1 MSASQNTSSGIT
13 SSINRTITLAMLGAA
28 GASVCWGVNGVLL
41 KILSGQ
47 LPIPVLNTA
56 RLLSASVMLLG
67 IVAVTRNKNNPWPK
81 LEPRV
86 WLQVAL
92 VGFVGTS
99 IYQLMFATGIHLTGA
114 SMSSLTS
121 STNPVWVG
129 LLSAMFGERLTRRQ
143 GFGVLLSVSGVIALS
158 LKSFDPANHM
168 DPIGV
173 LLLVGSNIAWAVYTV
188 AAKPLFKHLAALE
201 FTAFSL
207 ALGGLPYILW
217 NASSLFAPAVQSIHL
232 QTWATVVF
240 SAFIAQV
247 IGFLGWFNAARV
259 LGANRVSVFANLM
272 PIVGVTLG
280 VMLLS
285 EPFGWLDVVSA
296 VVILAGVYLTNS
308 R

>member
-1 MSASQNTSSGIT
+1 
-13 SSINRTITLAMLGAA
+13 MLGAA
-28 GASVCWGVNGVLL
+28 GASICWGINGVLL
-41 KILSGQ
+41 KVLSGQ
-47 LPIPVLNTA
+47 LPIPVLNSS
-56 RLLSASVMLLG
+56 RLLFASIMLLG
-67 IVAVTRNKNNPWPK
+67 IVAVTRNNNPWPK

-86 WLQVAL
+86 WLQL
-92 VGFVGTS
+92 GLIGFVGTS

-114 SMSSLTS
+114 GMSSLTS

-129 LLSAMFGERLTRRQ
+129 LLSAMLGERLTRRQ

-158 LKSFDPANHM
+158 LKSFDPVNHM

-217 NASSLFAPAVQSIHL
+217 NGSSLFAPALQSIHL
-232 QTWATVVF
+232 QTWALVGL
-240 SAFIAQV
+240 SALIAQV
-247 IGFLGWFNAARV
+247 LGFLGWFNAARV

-280 VMLLS
+280 VTLLG
-285 EPFGWLDVVSA
+285 EPFGWLDAVSA
-296 VVILAGVYLTNS
+296 VVILAGVYLANS